1 MSPDFNKNTVETLA
15 RRAAYKCSNPD
26 CRINTVGPN
35 SDPNKAITVGEAAHI
50 YGAREGAKR
59 FKTTMSVGA
68 RAEITNAIWLCRNCH
83 KLIDTDEKKYSSELL
98 FAWREQHEK
107 YILSELGNRSDK
119 IELEQIEHKLKV
131 FKDSP
136 PIIRRIVIDKPL
148 GWEWRLTAELMR
160 HFNTP
165 LFRRMEDLKK
175 GAYIRQ
181 LTHIS
186 DSEVSGWVNQRIAE
200 MSVIINPAKVLIAQ
214 LNESWG
220 RLGEDGNADEIYHVC
235 SLFRDYIEQVIIYEE
250 KIYFVN
256 VAEKYEKLVSLL
268 KDLVGSQTLKLAQTP
283 NKLDGVISMIETD
296 HGGTKENPHI
306 IHEVITFELPPEW
319 ERQYTKELKKL
330 SRTNN
335 DVFETSNGCFG
346 ILMSIILA
354 VIFLSLFV

>member
-1 MSPDFNKNTVETLA
+1 MSPDFSKNTVETLA
-15 RRAAYKCSNPD
+15 KRAAYKCSNPD
-26 CRINTVGPN
+26 CQISTVGPN
-35 SDPNKAITVGEAAHI
+35 SDPQKAITVGEAAHI

-59 FKTTMSVGA
+59 FRATMSVDA

-107 YILSELGNRSDK
+107 YILSELGNRSDR
-119 IELEQIEHKLKV
+119 IESEQIEHKLKI

-200 MSVIINPAKVLIAQ
+200 MSVIVNPAKVLFGQ

-220 RLGEDGNADEIYHVC
+220 KPGEDGDAHEIYHVC
-235 SLFRDYIEQVIIYEE
+235 CLFKDYIEQVIIFEE

-256 VAEKYEKLVSLL
+256 VSEKYEKLVSLL
-268 KDLVGSQTLKLAQTP
+268 KDLIGSQTLKLAQIP
-283 NKLDGVISMIETD
+283 EKLDGIVSMIETD
-296 HGGTKENPHI
+296 HGGTKETPRI
-306 IHEVITFELPPEW
+306 IHEVITFELPSGW
-319 ERQYTKELKKL
+319 ESQYKKELKKL
-330 SRTNN
+330 SQTSG
-335 DVFETSNGCFG
+335 VSSETTNGCFG
-346 ILMSIILA
+346 ILVSIILV
-354 VIFLSLFV
+354 VIFISLLA